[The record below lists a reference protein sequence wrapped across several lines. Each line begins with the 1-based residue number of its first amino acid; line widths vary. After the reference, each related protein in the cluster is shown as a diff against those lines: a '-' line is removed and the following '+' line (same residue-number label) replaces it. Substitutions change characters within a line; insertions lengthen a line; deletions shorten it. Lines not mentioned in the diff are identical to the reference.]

1 MSRHSARCLVVPVDM
16 GSGCYRHRGI
26 TELTYELQRKKEGK
40 GGSNSPKAAVEEVP
54 NLFAN
59 DDDSDEDVE
68 LIAMV

>member
-1 MSRHSARCLVVPVDM
+1 M
-16 GSGCYRHRGI
+16 GSGCFEIIRNARGI

-40 GGSNSPKAAVEEVP
+40 GASKSPKAVVEVVP

-59 DDDSDEDVE
+59 DDDDEEEVG

>member
-1 MSRHSARCLVVPVDM
+1 MRKTQGAKTWEAAALDIIHKE
-16 GSGCYRHRGI
+16 RGI

-40 GGSNSPKAAVEEVP
+40 GGSKSPKAAVEEVP